1 MTEAL
6 AAPQSG
12 AAMSASGCAPAGRF
26 GSDPRAA
33 VRALVEEDRVHR
45 DVYLS
50 DEIFALEQRH
60 FFANTW
66 NYLGHASQVPN
77 SGDYLGVELAG
88 RPLVMVRQPDGTI
101 RVLYNR
107 CAHKGTRLVSD
118 ASGNVGRHFRC
129 PYHAWTYKLD
139 GAPMGV
145 PMKAGYAGTRLER
158 CESGRGM
165 GAPRHVAVYRDF
177 VFVKLA
183 DAGPSFEAYCGDLLR
198 AIDNLVD
205 RSPEG
210 RLEIA
215 GGCLRSIVRC
225 NWKMYLENIND
236 TVHPMSTHQSAV
248 DAAHGLWKDAPA
260 DAPKPMAMEQ
270 ILPFGAGHD
279 FFDKMGGRVYPNG
292 HSVLGIH
299 FSIHSG
305 YGALP
310 DYEAA
315 MRAAHGDERAAEI
328 LQRSP
333 QNAVLYPS
341 LALKGSPQAIRVIRP
356 LAVDRTL
363 IEAWSFRV
371 AGAPDV
377 LFERT
382 QTYNRLV
389 FSPMSVVAHDDLHL
403 FESIQRG
410 LHADGNPWIS
420 LHRNFDPAELERTTQ
435 DTNGMN
441 ELLMRNQFRA
451 WAHFMTLTM
460 EPA

>member
-1 MTEAL
+1 VTPA
-6 AAPQSG
+6 G
-12 AAMSASGCAPAGRF
+12 APAALVARRPQ
-26 GSDPRAA
+26 DAI
-33 VRALVEEDRVHR
+33 RALVEEDRVHR

-50 DEIFALEQRH
+50 EQVFALEQRH

-66 NYLGHASQVPN
+66 NYLGHGSQVPMP
-77 SGDYLGVELAG
+77 GDYLAETIAG
-88 RPLVMVRQPDGTI
+88 QPLVMVRQPDGEI

-118 ASGNVGRHFRC
+118 TSGNVGRHFRC
-129 PYHAWTYKLD
+129 PYHAWTYRLD

-145 PMKAGYAGTRLER
+145 PLKAGYAGTRLAD

-165 GAPRHVAVYRDF
+165 APVRHVKGYRDF

-183 DAGPSFEAYCGDLLR
+183 DAGPSFDDYFGGVLH
-198 AIDNLVD
+198 AIDNMVD
-205 RSPEG
+205 RSPLG

-215 GGCLRSIVRC
+215 GGCLRSVIRC

-248 DAAHGLWKDAPA
+248 DAAHALWKDQPA
-260 DAPKPMAMEQ
+260 DAPKPMALEQ
-270 ILPFGAGHD
+270 ILPFGAGYD
-279 FFDKMGGRVYPNG
+279 FFDRMGGRVYANG
-292 HSVLGIH
+292 HSVLGTK

-305 YGALP
+305 YAALP
-310 DYEAA
+310 EYEAA
-315 MRAAHGDERAAEI
+315 MRDAHGAERAAEI

-333 QNAVLYPS
+333 QNSVLYPS
-341 LALKGSPQAIRVIRP
+341 LSVKGSPQGIRVIRP
-356 LAVDRTL
+356 LAADRTL

-371 AGAPDV
+371 AGAPDL

-389 FSPMSVVAHDDLHL
+389 FSPMSVVAHDDVHL
-403 FESIQRG
+403 FESIQKG
-410 LHADGNPWIS
+410 LAADANPWIS
-420 LHRNFDPAELERTTQ
+420 LHRNFDPAELAQATIE
-435 DTNGMN
+435 TNGTN

-451 WAHFMTLTM
+451 WARFMTLDM
-460 EPA
+460 EA